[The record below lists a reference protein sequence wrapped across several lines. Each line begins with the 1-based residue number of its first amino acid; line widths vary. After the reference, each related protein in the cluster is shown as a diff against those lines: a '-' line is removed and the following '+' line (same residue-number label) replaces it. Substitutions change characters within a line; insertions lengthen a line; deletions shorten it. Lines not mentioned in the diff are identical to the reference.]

1 MAASADTHEDQRTR
15 PTTVSP
21 LHPAVGRMPS
31 IAIVSTFPP
40 THCGLATFASSLANG
55 LKSVGVKHLGIIE
68 ATDGSACSLD
78 PRVSGRL
85 IAGDTRSMIASARVI
100 NNHDFVI
107 IQHEFGIFGGDDG
120 AEVLDLLDDV
130 YVPVVVT
137 LHTVPLMP
145 STGQKRILEAL
156 ASRADVLVTM
166 TEAARSRLSALYDID
181 ARAVVNI
188 PHGATVP
195 KSFGP
200 PTSDRLSL
208 LTWGLLGPGKG
219 LEWVIEAIAMIPE
232 LRPRLKYLIAGQ
244 THPKVLANEGER
256 YRNMLRKRVSMLG
269 LDGVVAFDDEYR
281 SLPSLLGLIEQ
292 SSCVVL
298 PYDSHDQITSGVL
311 VDAISAGRPVIA
323 TRFPHA
329 MELVSPDVGIVV
341 PHRDPVSIA
350 SAIRH
355 LAEEPSRITQ
365 MAMATQPI
373 AREHRWT
380 SVAAQYANLV
390 GRFAETASLIS

>member
-1 MAASADTHEDQRTR
+1 MAAPADTSLDQETR
-15 PTTVSP
+15 HATVSL
-21 LHPAVGRMPS
+21 LHPSAGRMPS

-40 THCGLATFASSLANG
+40 THCGLATFAAALATG
-55 LKSVGVKHLGIIE
+55 LKNIGVKHLGIIE
-68 ATDGSACSLD
+68 ASDGTTCSLD
-78 PRVSGRL
+78 PRVAGRL
-85 IAGDTRSMIASARVI
+85 VAGESRSIAASAREI

-107 IQHEFGIFGGDDG
+107 IQHEFGIFGGQDG
-120 AEVLDLLDDV
+120 DEVLDLLDDI

-137 LHTVPLMP
+137 LHTVPLEP
-145 STGQKRILEAL
+145 TAGQKKILETL
-156 ASRADVLVTM
+156 AARADILVTM
-166 TEAARSRLSALYDID
+166 TEAARSRLSVLYDVD
-181 ARAVVNI
+181 GHSVVNI

-200 PTSDRLSL
+200 PKSGDFSL

-219 LEWVIEAIAMIPE
+219 LEWVIEAIAMVPE

-269 LDGVVAFDDEYR
+269 LDDVVSFDDEYR
-281 SLPSLLGLIEQ
+281 TLPSLLELIEE

-323 TRFPHA
+323 TQFPHA
-329 MELVSPDVGIVV
+329 MELVSPDIGIVV

-350 SAIRH
+350 AAIRDM
-355 LAEEPSRITQ
+355 ATEPSRILE
-365 MAMATQPI
+365 MAMATQPV
-373 AREHRWT
+373 ALEHRWT
-380 SVAAQYANLV
+380 AVAAKYAGLSS
-390 GRFAETASLIS
+390 RFVERESLIS